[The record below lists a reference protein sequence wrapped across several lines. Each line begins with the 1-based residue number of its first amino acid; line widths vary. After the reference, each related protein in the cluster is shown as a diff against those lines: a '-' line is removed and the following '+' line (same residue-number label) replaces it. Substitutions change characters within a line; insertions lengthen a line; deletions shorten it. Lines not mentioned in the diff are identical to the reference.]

1 MKVLPWEI
9 KRIRLADERELVYAA
24 VGTGMPVL
32 LLNGLGG
39 AREIWEELVEHLQD
53 RYRFIAFDY
62 SGLRGGARAAAG
74 EAHSISMHARDALA
88 VLEQEGVAR
97 CAIVGWSMGVAVAL
111 ELFAQAPG
119 RVASLALLCGSARAS
134 WSRRSVRSLPAL
146 WVLRLLRLARRRP
159 HASQRLLR
167 LALQSPEAFTWAR
180 RLGLMGEQ
188 MNPDLFARLAAALL
202 EFDLTTYVAMF
213 DGLTDYDASHILP
226 QVDVPTL
233 VIGGGHDPFSTR
245 ASLEELAQGI
255 AGAEYLFLPDGTHYL
270 LLDQAEW
277 VNLRLE
283 KFWNE
288 RGYAAS

>member
-9 KRIRLADERELVYAA
+9 KRIRLADERELVYAV
-24 VGTGMPVL
+24 VGRGMPVL

-62 SGLRGGARAAAG
+62 SGLRDGMRGPAQ
-74 EAHSISMHARDALA
+74 AHTISLHARDALA
-88 VLEQEGVAR
+88 VLDRESVSR
-97 CAIVGWSMGVAVAL
+97 CAVVGWSMGVSVAL
-111 ELFAQAPG
+111 ELFAQAPN
-119 RVASLALLCGSARAS
+119 RVSSLALLCGSGRAS
-134 WSRRSVRSLPAL
+134 WTRHSLRSLPAL
-146 WVLRLLRLARRRP
+146 WLLRALRLLRRRP
-159 HASQRLLR
+159 YASQTLLR
-167 LALQSPEAFTWAR
+167 LALQSPEAFTWVR

-188 MNPDLFARLAAALL
+188 MNPDLFARLAATLL
-202 EFDLTTYVAMF
+202 EFDLTSYVAMF
-213 DGLTDYDASHILP
+213 DGLTEYDASHVLP
-226 QVDVPTL
+226 HVDVPTL
-233 VIGGGHDPFSTR
+233 VIGGGHDPFTTR

-277 VNLRLE
+277 VNLRIE

>member
-9 KRIRLADERELVYAA
+9 KRIYLADERELVYGTI
-24 VGTGMPVL
+24 GTGMPVL

-53 RYRFIAFDY
+53 RYRFIVFDY
-62 SGLRGGARAAAG
+62 SGLRDGMRGPMQ
-74 EAHSISMHARDALA
+74 AHTISMHARDALA
-88 VLEQEGVAR
+88 VLDQESVTR
-97 CAIVGWSMGVAVAL
+97 CAVVGWSMGVSVAL
-111 ELFAQAPG
+111 ELFAQEPS
-119 RVASLALLCGSARAS
+119 RVASLALLCGSARPS
-134 WSRRSVRSLPAL
+134 WTRRSVRSLPAHWL
-146 WVLRLLRLARRRP
+146 WRALRVLRRRP
-159 HASQRLLR
+159 QVSQQLLR
-167 LALQSPEAFTWAR
+167 LALQSPEAFTWVR

-188 MNPDLFARLAAALL
+188 MNPDLFARLAATLL
-202 EFDLTTYVAMF
+202 EFDLTSYVAMF

-233 VIGGGHDPFSTR
+233 VIGGGHDPFTTR
-245 ASLEELAQGI
+245 SSLEELAQGI

>member
-24 VGTGMPVL
+24 IGTGMPVL

-62 SGLRGGARAAAG
+62 SGLRDGMRGPLQ
-74 EAHSISMHARDALA
+74 AHAISMHARDAQA
-88 VLEQEGVAR
+88 VLDHEAVSR
-97 CAIVGWSMGVAVAL
+97 CAVVGWSMGVAVAL
-111 ELFAQAPG
+111 ELFAQEPR
-119 RVASLALLCGSARAS
+119 RVVSLALLCGSARAS
-134 WSRRSVRSLPAL
+134 WTRPSVRSLPAL
-146 WVLRLLRLARRRP
+146 WLLRALRLLRRRP
-159 HASQRLLR
+159 QASQQLLR
-167 LALQSPEAFTWAR
+167 LALQSPEAFTWVR

-188 MNPDLFARLAAALL
+188 MNPDLFARLAATLL
-202 EFDLTTYVAMF
+202 EFDLSSYVAMF

-233 VIGGGHDPFSTR
+233 VIGGGHDPFTTR

-255 AGAEYLFLPDGTHYL
+255 GGAEYLFLPDGTHYL

-277 VNLRLE
+277 VNLRVE

>member
-9 KRIRLADERELVYAA
+9 KRIRLADERELVYAV

-62 SGLRGGARAAAG
+62 SGLRDGMRGPAQ
-74 EAHSISMHARDALA
+74 AHTISLHARDALA
-88 VLEQEGVAR
+88 VLDRESVSR
-97 CAIVGWSMGVAVAL
+97 CAVVGWSMGVAVAL

-119 RVASLALLCGSARAS
+119 RVSSLTLLCGSARAS
-134 WSRRSVRSLPAL
+134 WTRRSLRSLPAL
-146 WVLRLLRLARRRP
+146 WLLRALRVLRRRP
-159 HASQRLLR
+159 DASQLLLR
-167 LALQSPEAFTWAR
+167 LALQSPEAFTWVR

-188 MNPDLFARLAAALL
+188 MNPDLFARLAATLL
-202 EFDLTTYVAMF
+202 EFDLTSYVAML
-213 DGLTDYDASHILP
+213 DGLTDYDASHILA

-233 VIGGGHDPFSTR
+233 VIGGGHDPFTTR
-245 ASLEELAQGI
+245 ASLEELTQGI
-255 AGAEYLFLPDGTHYL
+255 GGAEYLFLPDGTHYL

-277 VNLRLE
+277 VNLRIE